1 MERGAAACSSSSSS
15 SRDEFTVL
23 SLTQKEHKQL
33 VESTILFCGSVVRII
48 RVSKDVTE
56 TGTTFLVLR
65 GEKRSLFLT
74 CDHKFMK
81 KKIGEVIRFYYGD
94 RHYPVEKIHYRDGAR
109 DLLLFS
115 VKGNVQ
121 EYPCVEFS
129 TDEIKQHD
137 KVALLG
143 YSTPILPDKNGILVQ
158 LLVKELGF

>member
-1 MERGAAACSSSSSS
+1 VIFCSFVG
-15 SRDEFTVL
+15 EFTVFG
-23 SLTQKEHKQL
+23 LTQKEHKQL
-33 VESTILFCGSVVRII
+33 VESTIPFRGSVVRII
-48 RVSKDVTE
+48 RVSKDVIE
-56 TGTTFLVLR
+56 IGTAFLVLR

-81 KKIGEVIRFYYGD
+81 NKMGEVIRFYYGD
-94 RHYPVEKIHYRDGAR
+94 RDYPVEKIHYRDGAR

-137 KVALLG
+137 KVALFG

-158 LLVKELGF
+158 LLVKEPGFYAGRIR